1 MPTDQR
7 VPCTKVSA
15 VTKAELRLVEMAL
28 RWFSSGRARW
38 SAVCTAMVMVVGC
51 SSDGVTN
58 PTPTVSA
65 TTTTTTTTPAPP
77 APSADGSLSLNA
89 AQWEALSD
97 PDFMPLQN
105 NAKGQLTFPFPSTG
119 SINYV
124 YSIAAPTQ
132 ISGSVTASMEIVTSG
147 PVVFD
152 YMTEPFNTC
161 TTPSTV
167 RPFIWS
173 NRTGFG
179 EFDRWWSNPTSIE
192 LTPGSSTLTVPLT
205 PDRWSSVYGKLGNT
219 DATAEAAFA
228 RALRN
233 VSQLGLTF
241 GGGCF
246 FGHGV
251 RVKNGSATFTLTSYQ
266 VK

>member
-1 MPTDQR
+1 MSARSRALWPA
-7 VPCTKVSA
+7 A
-15 VTKAELRLVEMAL
+15 VTAI
-28 RWFSSGRARW
+28 
-38 SAVCTAMVMVVGC
+38 AMLIGC
-51 SSDGVTN
+51 SSEAVTT
-58 PTPTVSA
+58 PTPTPASP
-65 TTTTTTTTPAPP
+65 TTTTPTPTPTPAPP
-77 APSADGSLSLNA
+77 ATTADGSLSLNA
-89 AQWEALSD
+89 TQWEALSD
-97 PDFMPLQN
+97 PDYMPLQN
-105 NAKGQLTFPFPSTG
+105 NASGQLTFAFPSSG
-119 SINYV
+119 SINYI

-132 ISGSVTASMEIVTSG
+132 ISGSVTVSMQIAVSG

-179 EFDRWWSNPTSIE
+179 EFDRWWSNPTSVE
-192 LTPGSSTLTVPLT
+192 LASGSSTLTVPLT
-205 PDRWSSVYGKLGNT
+205 PDRWSSVYGKFGNA
-219 DATAEAAFA
+219 DATAEAAFT

-246 FGHGV
+246 YGHGV
-251 RVKNGSATFTLTSYQ
+251 RVKGGSATFTLTSYQ